1 MAEPTKP
8 RPRKPADAANQRS
21 RKRFARRQWRRRWLA
36 WRYLVVLLLVLV
48 LLGAGVYGVGFS
60 SWLDVEKVDVS
71 GAQSIDPD
79 DIRERADI
87 DPGTP
92 LARVDLASAEAL
104 VRSLAIVKEVDVS
117 RQWPDTIL
125 IEIQERVAIA
135 VVEIG
140 GKLKG
145 MDADGVVFRTYNRA
159 PSGLPRVQTEIGTG
173 APALKE
179 AALVIS
185 ALPESLTLIVDYL
198 QVTTVDEIAL
208 FLKDGRQVVWGSS
221 TDSGTKAKVLEGLLQ
236 TEADVYDVSVPTQ
249 PTTR

>member
-1 MAEPTKP
+1 MADAKKP
-8 RPRKPADAANQRS
+8 RRARPADVANQRS

-36 WRYLVVLLLVLV
+36 WRYLVALLLVVAV
-48 LLGAGVYGVGFS
+48 LGTGVYAVWFS

-71 GAQSIDPD
+71 GAQTISAEDV
-79 DIRERADI
+79 RERAAI
-87 DPGTP
+87 DSGTP
-92 LARVDLASAEAL
+92 LARVDLDAAEAL
-104 VRSLAIVKEVDVS
+104 VRSLAIVKDVDVS
-117 RQWPDTIL
+117 RQWPDTVL
-125 IEIQERVAIA
+125 IDIQERTAVA

-145 MDADGVVFRTYNRA
+145 MDADGVVFRDYNRA
-159 PSGLPRVQTEIGTG
+159 PPGLPRVQTDIGTG

-198 QVTTVDEIAL
+198 QVTTVDEISL

-221 TDSGTKAKVLEGLLQ
+221 ADSATKAEVLAGLLQ
-236 TEADVYDVSVPTQ
+236 TQADVYDVSVPTQ